1 MRPTPV
7 VAAMLGRLEL
17 WDSEYREGDMDWAEF
32 AERLDSLGEG
42 VAAG

>member
-1 MRPTPV
+1 MPV